1 MRPLVSVIIPVYNT
15 APYLEKC
22 IRSVLASS
30 YTIIEILAI
39 DDGSTD
45 GSGMILDRLAKEDS
59 RLHVEHREN
68 QGVAAARNRGIEA
81 AAGDYITFVD
91 SDDYIS
97 KHYIRHA
104 IACMQRTGALMAVC
118 GLTYVSTEGKI
129 LNRLIPGEYTR
140 FRHEEWPMRISAVAA
155 HFYRRS
161 MWIESGMRFISGARG
176 EDMPVAL
183 YFSASCENI
192 VTVKDGGYYYVQH
205 RGSAMQHFRGLKQ
218 YNLPYDAYQIK
229 YQLIRAINRNI
240 IFDTIVNYLGC
251 LARVIECDPLVEEVG
266 FMVHLGKNVT
276 INLVLSEETYKT
288 LAKIEEES
296 GIIKPP
302 LNLDDS
308 NFLMIADGPYISCGG
323 FLLSTTINGDDEIT
337 EIVISDTP
345 VGERESVEI
354 TEQEVET
361 LIGVSLY

>member
-140 FRHEEWPMRISAVAA
+140 FRHEEWPMRISAVWA

-161 MWIESGMRFISGARG
+161 MWIESGLRFISGARG

-205 RGSAMQHFRGLKQ
+205 QGSAMHHFRGLKQ
-218 YNLPYDAYQIK
+218 YNLPYDALRDVFERLEREGIK
-229 YQLIRAINRNI
+229 NSREFYELFVMRIFCTCAFDLAKGADREKKKELADFISESLNRWFPEYYKNSLIYGHRDLDI
-240 IFDTIVNYLGC
+240 
-251 LARVIECDPLVEEVG
+251 PLVQRVAVRIFVSMQKKG
-266 FMVHLGKNVT
+266 
-276 INLVLSEETYKT
+276 
-288 LAKIEEES
+288 
-296 GIIKPP
+296 
-302 LNLDDS
+302 
-308 NFLMIADGPYISCGG
+308 
-323 FLLSTTINGDDEIT
+323 LLLK
-337 EIVISDTP
+337 VI
-345 VGERESVEI
+345 
-354 TEQEVET
+354 
-361 LIGVSLY
+361 